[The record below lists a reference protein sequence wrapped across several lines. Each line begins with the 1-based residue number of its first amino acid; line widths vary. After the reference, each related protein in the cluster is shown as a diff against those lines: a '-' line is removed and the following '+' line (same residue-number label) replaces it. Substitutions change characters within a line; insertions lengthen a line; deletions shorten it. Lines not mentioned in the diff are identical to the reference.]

1 MATIRNGNAQ
11 LMKSVHGA
19 TRDIRMQHRSSERN
33 PGTFCIERGY
43 ELLRCDASFEPMAK
57 VACGLL
63 LKS

>member
-1 MATIRNGNAQ
+1 MAYQVLGSEPR
-11 LMKSVHGA
+11 A
-19 TRDIRMQHRSSERN
+19 TGHKDAGSIFRAESGVVFIE
-33 PGTFCIERGY
+33 TFRIERGY